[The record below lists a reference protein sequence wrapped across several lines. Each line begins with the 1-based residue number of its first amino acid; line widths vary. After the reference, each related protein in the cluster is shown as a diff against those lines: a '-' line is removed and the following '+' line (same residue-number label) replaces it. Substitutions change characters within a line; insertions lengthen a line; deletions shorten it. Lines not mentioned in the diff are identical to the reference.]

1 MAPFDSAAQHAGGEL
16 VVSKGKEAE
25 TSKLKDVGYRQIV
38 AAAKFGIQYIFF
50 KGYQI
55 YVEYDDAE
63 SFEVPLDLT
72 QPHHVFIQQPKSS
85 DKVIYE
91 DCLLFTYDDK
101 EYVSVVRRPWP
112 QEEADTY
119 DRSDP
124 VKRFAMERFLVKG
137 NKEIEKLD
145 SNCEET
151 ESRTLSNLSTLI
163 KAELSKPQI
172 GMPGNEV
179 KIMDYITTSCTG
191 EIKESCDAV
200 LGKIADSDFCTNGN
214 QFWMCSRINDV
225 FQTHSRDLL
234 TMVDDG
240 GHLLAIV
247 KKEDANNPNAA
258 YTLTT
263 DSLTRWT
270 TVKENTIGG
279 VAPVLVK
286 PHYVHGKVEIPV
298 AVQEGGDG
306 RLQLRA
312 PGGDFVNS
320 LMTRFDCVT
329 SENEPQSKIPDLT
342 SVKWQPFVLWI
353 ETTGGSKEAAGGW
366 ELYSSKK
373 PEDGLKLGDMGE
385 VSASTVML
393 LFGND
398 SGKIQFSARSG
409 DPSRFV
415 GYKSVQIE
423 IDQDQLCSGK
433 PVSRSLESETILLSA
448 ALFKG
453 VSPVAAVE
461 LKDSQSVALTD
472 DEIKVEVPE
481 LQGFQFG
488 TKMEKMA
495 GSWKLAR
502 PLKAWQTRLDGLRR
516 ALEKPT
522 DIGRCVA
529 LRELFEAGTGA
540 SIYAPGEKRIAVRES
555 DRPETVRLA
564 ERIENTKYFDVGGS
578 PANLEIWMEDQW
590 QSFNARLACD
600 FKGSGVRTAYVVF
613 DTDDFSVGSRPV
625 DPDCADPGLSELE
638 RLLFE
643 CKEPGPSSGG
653 SRFTVSDEERMGE
666 MWGRCAYQAR
676 NFLSQLGVE
685 EVTFVH
691 AHPNREGGAEFSD
704 LYVASGIGGDSAA
717 RKFLN
722 VRKQLSRAVVEQT
735 SPTYDY
741 GNEAASA
748 EALAQSFLSAR
759 DRDIPPFSVFV
770 LFSDPHS
777 GEAGVK
783 EFKMDRR
790 LVRWFVV
797 GGFLGGGD
805 CALRQSD
812 VKGEER

>member
-1 MAPFDSAAQHAGGEL
+1 M
-16 VVSKGKEAE
+16 SKGKEAA
-25 TSKLKDVGYRQIV
+25 TDKLDNVVYQQILV
-38 AAAKFGIQYIFF
+38 AAKFGHGKTFWGKNRIYI
-50 KGYQI
+50 
-55 YVEYDDAE
+55 EYDKVRE
-63 SFEVPLDLT
+63 HQIPLDFPLEKSVNIP
-72 QPHHVFIQQPKSS
+72 QPSWVRKGNTLSS
-85 DKVIYE
+85 DNVIYE
-91 DCLLFTYDDK
+91 DCLLFTYEGK
-101 EYVSVVRRPWP
+101 EYVSPVRRPWP
-112 QEEADTY
+112 LLEEGHVY

-124 VKRFAMERFLVKG
+124 VENFVMELIVKEKLLVKG
-137 NKEIEKLD
+137 EEKIKKIGR
-145 SNCEET
+145 SCKHT
-151 ESRTLSNLSTLI
+151 ESRTSSNLGVLVEAVLSN
-163 KAELSKPQI
+163 PQI
-172 GMPGNEV
+172 GVSVRIDEV
-179 KIMDYITTSCTG
+179 KIMNRINSCTG
-191 EIKESCDAV
+191 KIEKLCTLME
-200 LGKIADSDFCTNGN
+200 GKL
-214 QFWMCSRINDV
+214 NDDC
-225 FQTHSRDLL
+225 QSLDTHWICNKSYFSTSSRDLL
-234 TMVDDG
+234 TMVDDKD
-240 GHLLAIV
+240 HLLAIV
-247 KKEDANNPNAA
+247 KKEDADAT
-258 YTLTT
+258 YTLTP

-270 TVKENTIGG
+270 TVKGSTIGG

-286 PHYVHGKVEIPV
+286 SHYVHGKMEIPV
-298 AVQEGGDG
+298 AVQEGRDG
-306 RLQLRA
+306 GLQLRA
-312 PGGDFVNS
+312 PGGDFVNN

-329 SENEPQSKIPDLT
+329 SDNEPQSKIPDLT
-342 SVKWQPFVLWI
+342 SVKWQPFVLQI
-353 ETTGGSKEAAGGW
+353 KTTGGRKEAAGGW

-373 PEDGLKLGDMGE
+373 PENGLKLDDEGG

-393 LFGND
+393 RFDNG
-398 SGKIQFSARSG
+398 SRKIQFSAR
-409 DPSRFV
+409 PINLSRFV

-423 IDQDQLCSGK
+423 IDLKQLCSGD
-433 PVSRSLESETILLSA
+433 PVSRSLEPEKILLSA

-453 VSPVAAVE
+453 VSPAAAVD
-461 LKDSQSVALTD
+461 LKDKLPVALTD
-472 DEIKVEVPE
+472 DKIEVEVPE

-488 TKMEKMA
+488 TKMEKME
-495 GSWKLAR
+495 GRWKLVN
-502 PLKAWQTRLDGLRR
+502 PLNKWRTRLDGLRR
-516 ALEKPT
+516 ALKEPT
-522 DIGRCVA
+522 DIDRCVA
-529 LRELFEAGTGA
+529 LRELFGADIGA

-555 DRPETVRLA
+555 DKPETASLA
-564 ERIENTKYFDVGGS
+564 ERVENTKYFDVGGS
-578 PANLEIWMEDQW
+578 PTNPEIWMEDQW

-613 DTDDFSVGSRPV
+613 DTDDFSVGSDPV

-638 RLLFE
+638 RLLYE

-653 SRFTVSDEERMGE
+653 SRLTVSDEERMEE

-676 NFLSQLGVE
+676 NFLSQFGVE

-741 GNEAASA
+741 DNEAAGV
-748 EALAQSFLSAR
+748 EALAQSFLSAM

-783 EFKMDRR
+783 EFNMDRR
-790 LVRWFVV
+790 LVRWFAV